1 MILTNKTNTM
11 KNLIEKCQSL
21 GYRLDINEE
30 LLTAKVTKIKSKAM
44 FPKPEFW
51 YRYRTKERMI
61 ESIQEFITRKE
72 EVLNYQNDRKK
83 KIAEARENM
92 NHDYKVGEIYYD
104 SWGYDQTNIDF
115 YKVLEAGKKSIT
127 MVKIASKTAENQPSG
142 YSSMS
147 AFVVPNPDFK
157 IGKPFKKIVQVRYW
171 NDKISYGITSKH
183 GCFSK
188 YTEGKNG
195 VYESWYA

>member
-1 MILTNKTNTM
+1 M
-11 KNLIEKCQSL
+11 KNLIEKCESL

-30 LLTAKVTKIKSKAM
+30 LLTAKATKIKSKAR

-61 ESIQEFITRKE
+61 ESIQEFINRKE
-72 EVLNYQNDRKK
+72 EILNYQNERKQ
-83 KIAEARENM
+83 KISQARENM
-92 NHDYKVGEIYYD
+92 SHGYKAGEIYYD

-127 MVKIASKTAENQPSG
+127 MIKIGSKYAENQPSG
-142 YSSMS
+142 NSPMS
-147 AFVVPNPDFK
+147 AYVVPNPECL
-157 IGKPFKKIVQVRYW
+157 IGEPFKKVVQVRYW
-171 NDKISYGITSKH
+171 NDQISYGLSSNH

-188 YTEGKNG
+188 YTNG
-195 VYESWYA
+195 ENGIYESWYA